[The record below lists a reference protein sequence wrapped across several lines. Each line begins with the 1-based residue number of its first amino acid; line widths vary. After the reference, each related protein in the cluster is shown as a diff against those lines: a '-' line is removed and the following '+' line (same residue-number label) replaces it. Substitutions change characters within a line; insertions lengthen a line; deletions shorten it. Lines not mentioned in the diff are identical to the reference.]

1 MKESNKNDGLKRPSV
16 KLSTRELFICI
27 DSYTKPLLSESQL
40 YQPTK
45 MQKLK
50 PMSQFRVSSCI
61 RNEKDPIAAFNLFLN
76 PNQTPNS
83 TLKPFK
89 HSLLSYDLIIDKLG
103 RAKLFHELEL
113 ILSKLKLETRIS
125 PTEIM
130 FCNVITWYARGRLID
145 KALQVFDEMPMYRCP
160 KTVKSLN
167 TLLNGL
173 LICREYDKMERI
185 FLGFGRFGWRDAC
198 TYNVMI
204 NSCRAR
210 GDLVGA
216 RRLFD
221 EMLER
226 RFRPNVATFA
236 TLIAALCE
244 GLKLKE
250 ALKLWNDM
258 SRGYKI
264 EPNVFVYT
272 SLIKG
277 LCDANELTEAF
288 RLKDEMLEKNMKIT
302 SPIFTTLIRGLFKV
316 GRKDDV
322 QGVLDEMTKIGCK
335 PDTATY
341 NALITGYCEEGRIEL
356 GLGVLN
362 EMKDK
367 GCKPDVVSYNVIIR
381 AYLNDGKFRE
391 AMDLFEDMPRRGC
404 KPDVVSYRVLVQGL
418 VDGTMLQEVVS
429 YLDEM
434 VFKGFAPY
442 PVVINKFMTRL
453 HQEGNSELLFQ
464 VLTSLAKGNYIYTD
478 SWTLVTSIVCENSEL
493 SSFRQLFDS
502 LIGDNCQVGLTAEQ
516 FCLNSNQTGEV

>member
-1 MKESNKNDGLKRPSV
+1 
-16 KLSTRELFICI
+16 
-27 DSYTKPLLSESQL
+27 
-40 YQPTK
+40 

-50 PMSQFRVSSCI
+50 PMSQFRVRSYI
-61 RNEKDPIAAFNLFLN
+61 RNEKDPIKALNLFLN

-83 TLKPFK
+83 NPKPFE
-89 HSLLSYDLIIDKLG
+89 HSLRSYDLIINKLG
-103 RAKLFHELEL
+103 RAKLFDKLEVV
-113 ILSKLKLETRIS
+113 LSKLKLESRFN

-130 FCNVITWYARGRLID
+130 FCNVITSYARGRLID

-160 KTVKSLN
+160 RTVKSLN

-185 FLGFGRFGWRDAC
+185 FAGFDRFGWRDAC

-204 NSCRAR
+204 NSCRAQ

-216 RRLFD
+216 RWLFD
-221 EMLER
+221 EMLEKK
-226 RFRPNVATFA
+226 FKPNVATFA

-244 GLKLKE
+244 GSKLKE
-250 ALKLWNDM
+250 AFKLWNDM
-258 SRGYKI
+258 SRVYKV
-264 EPNVFVYT
+264 EPNVFAYT

-277 LCDANELTEAF
+277 LCDAKDLTKAF
-288 RLKDEMLEKNMKIT
+288 RLKDEMLERNMKIT
-302 SPIFTTLIRGLFKV
+302 SPIFTTLIRGLFKI

-341 NALITGYCEEGRIEL
+341 NALITGYCEEGRVDL

-381 AYLNDGKFRE
+381 AYLNDGKIRE
-391 AMDLFEDMPRRGC
+391 AMDLFDDMLRRGC

-418 VDGTMLQEVVS
+418 ADEMELRDFFL

-442 PVVINKFMTRL
+442 PVTINKFMKRL
-453 HQEGNSELLFQ
+453 HQEGNSEMVFR
-464 VLTSLAKGNYIYTD
+464 VLNSLANGNYIDTD
-478 SWTLVTSIVCENSEL
+478 SWTLVTSMVCENSESL
-493 SSFRQLFDS
+493 SFRHLFDS
-502 LIGDNCQVGLTAEQ
+502 LTSDNCHVGFSSSVRARIRPEK
-516 FCLNSNQTGEV
+516 FMPRWMNQGNGPK